1 MRIAAIDI
9 GTNSIHMIVVQ
20 VRPDLSFEVVDREK
34 EMVRLG
40 AGGLDGR
47 SLTPTATTAAL
58 QTLAKFRRLA
68 DSHKV
73 DEIVA
78 AATSAIREADNGGD
92 FIAEVARRT
101 GIKIRVISGTEE
113 ARLIHL
119 AAVYGV
125 HMGGSPAVVIDIG
138 GGSIEVTL
146 GTASHLSH
154 ARSFKLG
161 VIRLTER
168 FVRTDPLAPRDER
181 RLVKHINKEIGGYLD
196 TIADKRFDR
205 VIGTSGT
212 ILSLGALALSEDGVV
227 RDEALRNRRV
237 SAKAIHRLRKRLS
250 GADLEARLHMDGL
263 DPRRADIAVAGSVL
277 LDSVLRRLG
286 ADDITLCDLALREG
300 LVLDYI
306 HRNTAT
312 IRKIERYPDVRR
324 RSIVELGER
333 CGYSAAHAR
342 HVSQLALSVFDQT
355 RAVHKLA
362 DREREWL
369 EYGALLHDAGVHI
382 SYERHHRHSYYLIK
396 NGELRGFDPQE
407 IEIIALLARYHRQ
420 ATPKKSH
427 DGYGSLKGG
436 LRRTVRTLAAML
448 RLAEGLDRSHAQ
460 VVTALDVV
468 PRGDAYLIR
477 LRAAGDAELELWAAH
492 RHGAELGAGAPP
504 PAAVRG
510 VGPPSTSARAGTR
523 RNAHHML
530 NNLTTPHEYPGKLFV
545 VEGID
550 GSGKTTQL
558 ALLAKWLSAA
568 GHPVFQTE
576 WNSSALVKAATKTG
590 KKKNA
595 LTPMTFS
602 LLHATDFA
610 DRLLYNVIPPL
621 KAGHDRARR
630 SLHLHRLRARRR
642 ARRRSPLGARALQ
655 LRGEA
660 GPRRLLPRAD
670 RRLGRS
676 PDGAAREAQV
686 LRSGHGHGLER
697 QRAREL
703 PHLPGQGA
711 RRIRSPGRRVRPE
724 RRQRRRQH
732 HRPAARVP
740 AARVAATGNEDTR
753 TRSSMNL
760 PEERRTERTAA
771 ASRASTTAT
780 ASRTCRSATTPAS

>member
-9 GTNSIHMIVVQ
+9 GTNSIHMIVVR

-47 SLTPTATTAAL
+47 SLTPTAMTTAM

-92 FIAEVARRT
+92 FIADVGRQT

-113 ARLIHL
+113 ARLIHM

-125 HMGGSPAVVIDIG
+125 HMGGTPAVVIDIG

-146 GTASHLSH
+146 GTASTLTH

-168 FVRTDPLAPRDER
+168 FVRTDPLSGRDER
-181 RLVKHINKEIGGYLD
+181 RLVKYINKEIGQYLD
-196 TIADKRFDR
+196 TIAERRFDR

-212 ILSLGALALSEDGVV
+212 ILSLGAVALSENSGVV
-227 RDEALRNRRV
+227 RDEQLRNQRV
-237 SAKAIHRLRKRLS
+237 PAKAIHRLRKRLS
-250 GADLEARLHMDGL
+250 AIELEARLQLPGL
-263 DPRRADIAVAGSVL
+263 DPRRADIAVAGSIL
-277 LDSVLRRLG
+277 LDSVLKRLG

-312 IRKIERYPDVRR
+312 IRKVERYPDVRR
-324 RSIVELGER
+324 RSVIEFGER
-333 CGYSAAHAR
+333 CGYNPAHAR
-342 HVSQLALSVFDQT
+342 HVSQLALSIFDQT
-355 RAVHKLA
+355 RAVYKLG

-420 ATPKKSH
+420 ATPKKAH
-427 DGYGSLKGG
+427 DGYGVLKSG

-468 PRGDAYLIR
+468 PRGNGYLIR

-492 RHGAELGAGAPP
+492 RHGA
-504 PAAVRG
+504 
-510 VGPPSTSARAGTR
+510 
-523 RNAHHML
+523 
-530 NNLTTPHEYPGKLFV
+530 
-545 VEGID
+545 
-550 GSGKTTQL
+550 
-558 ALLAKWLSAA
+558 
-568 GHPVFQTE
+568 
-576 WNSSALVKAATKTG
+576 
-590 KKKNA
+590 
-595 LTPMTFS
+595 
-602 LLHATDFA
+602 
-610 DRLLYNVIPPL
+610 PL
-621 KAGHDRARR
+621 EDVLQRP
-630 SLHLHRLRARRR
+630 LRFEV
-642 ARRRSPLGARALQ
+642 S
-655 LRGEA
+655 
-660 GPRRLLPRAD
+660 
-670 RRLGRS
+670 
-676 PDGAAREAQV
+676 
-686 LRSGHGHGLER
+686 
-697 QRAREL
+697 
-703 PHLPGQGA
+703 
-711 RRIRSPGRRVRPE
+711 GRRVKKGRASHVEQPD
-724 RRQRRRQH
+724 H
-732 HRPAARVP
+732 AARVP
-740 AARVAATGNEDTR
+740 RKTLRRGRHRRVGKNHAARTPGKVA
-753 TRSSMNL
+753 
-760 PEERRTERTAA
+760 
-771 ASRASTTAT
+771 
-780 ASRTCRSATTPAS
+780 